1 LVGDHED
8 SQPEVSDDAADWPES
23 RSATRPGRK
32 TRVATAK
39 QSSSRA
45 AMTTVA
51 AKTAKLEADK
61 KKWKRKTIPTPTSK
75 EIEEEDEAT
84 DYPSVVDDRPAL
96 RLLSPTTKRQRE
108 MERQVTEED
117 LRRIREAQVA
127 TAGAQPKMLVKI

>member
-1 LVGDHED
+1 
-8 SQPEVSDDAADWPES
+8 
-23 RSATRPGRK
+23 
-32 TRVATAK
+32 
-39 QSSSRA
+39 
-45 AMTTVA
+45 MTTVA

-96 RLLSPTTKRQRE
+96 RLLSPATKRQRE